1 MKKSFLL
8 LITLVVSIVAM
19 AGPVTP
25 DEARQN
31 VAQFMNP
38 RRAAAVTQNPDALRL
53 VSTSHYQVQKNTL
66 APSYYIFNVGK
77 EEGYVIAAADDRVPA
92 VLGYSNHGQIDMVRL
107 TPTTCPRT

>member
-38 RRAAAVTQNPDALRL
+38 RRAAAVTQNPNALRL
-53 VSTSHYQVQKNTL
+53 VSTSHYRAQQNTL

-77 EEGYVIAAADDRVPA
+77 GEGYVIAAADDRVPA
-92 VLGYSNHGQIDMVRL
+92 VLGYSNRGQID
-107 TPTTCPRT
+107 PNNIPGQHA